1 MVACSPDT
9 SSLPVG
15 PRLHIICG
23 QASGPVACPLDKCCP
38 YLQDLD
44 ATLRFFEVAKRV
56 TLFLARVAPQHT
68 IDTLVYEI
76 QQQVRTMASLPAW
89 CCAAWPLRMA
99 AAFSKL

>member
-1 MVACSPDT
+1 MVLWPVLLT
-9 SSLPVG
+9 SAAL
-15 PRLHIICG
+15 
-23 QASGPVACPLDKCCP
+23 

-76 QQQVRTMASLPAW
+76 QQQVRTMASLPGW
-89 CCAAWPLRMA
+89 CRAAGPLRMA
-99 AAFSKL
+99 AFSLVRDLNQQLLASEKAAQY